1 MNTTDHSRG
10 ADTPSPPLQRGKAC
24 LSCRRRKMRCDGARP
39 TCTQCIRG
47 DRAIDCE
54 YTDGNRRPR
63 TIALEEDIARLQAR
77 VQELENPDST
87 TPSLTLH
94 DPYEQ
99 RLRSPTPHHT
109 SSTSADLLLSTHE
122 FAGPSSYHGYGFDQG
137 SRVPQE
143 ETALGLQRAID
154 IISPYALDFGVFLS
168 LARLRAHPTNII
180 PALRSTI
187 ALCSS
192 HLTQASAVS
201 QQVSPSEPA
210 LLSRV
215 LHSLTEGLSTAH
227 PRLGPHFYMQILQ
240 AQVLLAYYLHR
251 VCQIT
256 VAQSQANGAIALAV
270 GLGLHMRS
278 GDVPTAGLFN
288 FIASSHPRLPRPSD
302 AVEEKERVD
311 AWWTIYLLVK
321 FLEMIHPGPP
331 VVTTAVKITVA
342 WPGSGRGNDDQSNF
356 EQTGQNGTR
365 GDTIA
370 LFLATPNF
378 TPSLG
383 TGLGL
388 QARAGALL
396 GEAQSLIA
404 SYIRDPSISQTADFR
419 NRFCSLDS
427 TTQNVFAGLPHPATL
442 STSAGTGNQY
452 SVRQLLLTV
461 NLIALAQITLHR
473 PFVSSSAS
481 SHRRCIDSALRA
493 AQGLNGLGDLVI
505 VNPVCTASWGALFFV
520 LHDELVRL
528 RVQRSRGNP
537 NYNPG
542 LPHSASFPPAQGSD
556 QGGEANIIHALQK
569 LVSVFRTL
577 PGQYPLQASLRA
589 KFEAAVSSI

>member
-109 SSTSADLLLSTHE
+109 SSTSADLLLCKYRQPYSPARSN
-122 FAGPSSYHGYGFDQG
+122 FSDVCY
-137 SRVPQE
+137 R
-143 ETALGLQRAID
+143 ID

-180 PALRSTI
+180 PALRGTI

-342 WPGSGRGNDDQSNF
+342 WPGSGRGND
-356 EQTGQNGTR
+356 QTGQNGTR

-528 RVQRSRGNP
+528 RVQRSRGNL